1 MPLTEPITI
10 GLVTEGK
17 DFAQEARACLQS
29 QPVRV
34 LFEHENPADL
44 EGLLGKINRVRP
56 EVLMVDFRNLK
67 EPYENF
73 IAPVKETAASP
84 LLVAMHSSA
93 DPETILAVMHAGADA
108 FVYPPLPANIPKAL
122 ERVAA
127 GVERQR
133 HASNG
138 AGGRT
143 LGFLSAKGGCG
154 ATTVACH
161 LAVELARLG
170 TKEVLLAD
178 LDLDAGL
185 VGFLMKSKSRFS
197 VLDALTNTDRLDLSY
212 WRAIISNGIPRLQI
226 VRAPGAQPH
235 RPEPR
240 QNDVRT
246 VLRFVRYQ
254 YDWIVLDLGRG
265 MNPLVVSGLE
275 EVDDAFLVTTL
286 DVPALHQVKE
296 IVRSLVDNGYPK
308 DRLHLILNRVPKNPD
323 VMPEELEGLLGV
335 SVYSMLP
342 DDYAAIYE
350 AYAEGQL
357 VPANTAL
364 GRQMARMAAKIAG
377 VEERGA
383 KKRFSLFGD

>member
-1 MPLTEPITI
+1 MALTEPITI
-10 GLVTEGK
+10 GLVLDGK
-17 DFAQEARACLQS
+17 DFAQEVRASLQT

-34 LFEHENPADL
+34 LFEQEGTADM
-44 EGLLGKINRVRP
+44 EGLLGKIQRVRP
-56 EVLMVDFRNLK
+56 EVLLVDFRNLK

-73 IAPVKETAASP
+73 IAPIKETAVP
-84 LLVAMHSSA
+84 PMLVALHSAA

-108 FVYPPLPANIPKAL
+108 YVYPPLAANIPKAL

-133 HASNG
+133 YASNG
-138 AGGRT
+138 TGGRT

-154 ATTVACH
+154 ATTIACH
-161 LAVELARLG
+161 IAVELAKLG

-185 VGFLMKSKSRFS
+185 VGFLMKAKSRFS

-212 WRAIISNGIPRLQI
+212 WRALISNGIPRLQI
-226 VRAPGAQPH
+226 VRAPGVQPH
-235 RPEPR
+235 RAEPR

-246 VLRFVRYQ
+246 VLRFVRFQ
-254 YDWIVLDLGRG
+254 YEWVVLDLGRG

-296 IVRSLVDNGYPK
+296 IVRSLVDNGYPN

-323 VMPEELEGLLGV
+323 VMPEELEGLLGI
-335 SVYSMLP
+335 SVYAMLP
-342 DDYAAIYE
+342 DDHASIYE

-357 VPANTAL
+357 VPSTSPL
-364 GRQMARMAAKIAG
+364 GRQLVRTAAKIAG
-377 VEERGA
+377 VEERSG